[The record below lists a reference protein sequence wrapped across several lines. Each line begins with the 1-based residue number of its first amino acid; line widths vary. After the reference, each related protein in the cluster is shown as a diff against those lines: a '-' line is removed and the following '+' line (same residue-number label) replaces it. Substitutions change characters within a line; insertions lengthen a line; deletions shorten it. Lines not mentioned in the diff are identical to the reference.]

1 MPLRPFTVVVVIV
14 LLEEAAVVVVNAT
27 KQASRSWCTIQAMEL
42 HAAYTALTARRM
54 RPASQQASRS
64 CLRSAKMRMN
74 AASTP
79 SETLLR
85 LQMRVSQHKCHHLA
99 QSKQDAFSDSERQ
112 SSFYIVALSAW
123 VHEYFKQYRYVQ

>member
-1 MPLRPFTVVVVIV
+1 MPLRLFTVVVVIV
-14 LLEEAAVVVVNAT
+14 QLEEAAVVVVNAT
-27 KQASRSWCTIQAMEL
+27 KQASRSWCTIQAIQAMEL

-85 LQMRVSQHKCHHLA
+85 LHMRVSQHKCHHLA
-99 QSKQDAFSDSERQ
+99 QSKQDAF
-112 SSFYIVALSAW
+112 F
-123 VHEYFKQYRYVQ
+123 